1 MEWRLKGVVGRGS
14 ASWDEW
20 VVGRASAA
28 EVGCWSWLGRG
39 WVVAEVAPVGFKS
52 WLGRG
57 RCLLRSCLG
66 FKSAPVMIFFYR
78 RGFVFVCVCV
88 CVCGFC

>member
-1 MEWRLKGVVGRGS
+1 MGLLR
-14 ASWDEW
+14 W
-20 VVGRASAA
+20 VSNQ
-28 EVGCWSWLGRG
+28 L
-39 WVVAEVAPVGFKS
+39 GFKS

-57 RCLLRSCLG
+57 RGLLRSCLG

-88 CVCGFC
+88 CVCGLWFVLEVEGA